1 MITQERIVTI
11 VGAVLAV
18 LLQIILAPHIGLFGV
33 VPNIIVAY
41 TLVVAVTQPQSF
53 GSVMPFVLGLFFD
66 LFTGGPVGAMAF
78 SLMVFSVLA
87 ARVFDTM
94 NNDTL
99 FMPLLV
105 LGVGV
110 LLVELSY
117 GMFLLLFGY
126 PAGLFEAI
134 AYRVFPCF
142 VYDLVIGLL
151 LYPLAKRFLM
161 PSGVPRTELTQ
172 LR

>member
-1 MITQERIVTI
+1 MVAQERIFAI
-11 VGAVLAV
+11 IGAVLAV

-41 TLVVAVTQPQSF
+41 TLVVAVVQPKTF
-53 GSVMPFVLGLFFD
+53 GSVMPFLLGLFFD

-78 SLMVFSVLA
+78 SLMVFSVIA
-87 ARVFDTM
+87 ARVFDTIS
-94 NNDTL
+94 NDTM
-99 FMPLLV
+99 FMPVLV
-105 LGVGV
+105 LGVGA

-151 LYPLAKRFLM
+151 LYPLVRRFLL
-161 PSGVPRTELTQ
+161 PAGVPRTELTQ

>member
-1 MITQERIVTI
+1 MITQERILTI

-33 VPNIIVAY
+33 VPNIIIAY
-41 TLVVAVTQPQSF
+41 TLVVAVTQPSLF
-53 GSVMPFVLGLFFD
+53 SSVMPFVLGLFFD

-78 SLMVFSVLA
+78 SL
-87 ARVFDTM
+87 
-94 NNDTL
+94 
-99 FMPLLV
+99 FMPALV
-105 LGVGV
+105 LGIGT

-151 LYPLAKRFLM
+151 LYPLAKRFLI
-161 PSGVPRTELTQ
+161 SAGVQRTELTQ

>member
-1 MITQERIVTI
+1 MTQERIFMI

-18 LLQIILAPHIGLFGV
+18 LLQIILAPYIGLFGV
-33 VPNIIVAY
+33 VPNILVAY
-41 TLVVAVTQPQSF
+41 TLVVAVSSPQSF
-53 GSVMPFVLGLFFD
+53 GCVMPFLLGLFFD

-78 SLMVFSVLA
+78 SLMLFSVIA
-87 ARVFDTM
+87 ARVFDTV
-94 NNDTL
+94 NNDTAFMTL
-99 FMPLLV
+99 FV
-105 LGVGV
+105 LGAAT

-117 GMFLLLFGY
+117 GMFLMLFGY

-142 VYDLVIGLL
+142 IYDLVIGFI
-151 LYPLAKRFLM
+151 LYPLARRFLV
-161 PSGVPRTELTQ
+161 PVGVARTELTQ

>member
-1 MITQERIVTI
+1 MTQERIFMI

-18 LLQIILAPHIGLFGV
+18 LLQIILAPYIGLFGV
-33 VPNIIVAY
+33 VPNILVAY
-41 TLVVAVTQPQSF
+41 TLVVAVSSPQSF
-53 GSVMPFVLGLFFD
+53 GCVMPFLLGLFFD

-78 SLMVFSVLA
+78 SLMLFSVVA
-87 ARVFDTM
+87 ARVFDTV
-94 NNDTL
+94 NNDTA
-99 FMPLLV
+99 FMPLFV
-105 LGVGV
+105 LGAAT

-117 GMFLLLFGY
+117 GMFLMLFGY

-142 VYDLVIGLL
+142 IYDLVIGFI
-151 LYPLAKRFLM
+151 LYPLARRFLV
-161 PSGVPRTELTQ
+161 PVGVARTELTQ

>member
-1 MITQERIVTI
+1 MTAIIRAGEYNP
-11 VGAVLAV
+11 VL
-18 LLQIILAPHIGLFGV
+18 
-33 VPNIIVAY
+33 
-41 TLVVAVTQPQSF
+41 
-53 GSVMPFVLGLFFD
+53 PFVLGLFFD

-78 SLMVFSVLA
+78 SLTLFSVVA

-99 FMPLLV
+99 FMPALV
-105 LGVGV
+105 LGIGT

-151 LYPLAKRFLM
+151 LYPLAKRFLI
-161 PSGVPRTELTQ
+161 SAGVQRTELTQ

>member
-1 MITQERIVTI
+1 MITQDRIFAI
-11 VGAVLAV
+11 VGAVLAA
-18 LLQIILAPHIGLFGV
+18 LLQVVLAPYIGLFGV
-33 VPNIIVAY
+33 VPNVMIAY
-41 TLVVAVTQPQSF
+41 ALAVAVAQPQSY
-53 GSVMPFVLGLFFD
+53 GCVMPFVLGLFFD
-66 LFTGGPVGAMAF
+66 LFTGGPVGAMAL

-87 ARVFDTM
+87 ARIFDTL
-94 NNDTL
+94 NNDTV

-105 LGVGV
+105 MGVGI

-117 GMFLLLFGY
+117 ALCLLLFGY

-142 VYDLVIGLL
+142 VYDLVIGFV
-151 LYPLAKRFLM
+151 LYPLARRFLA
-161 PSGVPRTELTQ
+161 PAGAIRSELTQ